1 MNSYN
6 FKYRLVS
13 YYYFLRYGDDF
24 RANKI
29 RSRMG
34 AEKVTFDECIERNY
48 KDRMKREKH
57 GQSMNKCLGGDNTCD
72 CDATKLWLQVPWFCG
87 HFQKCWSPPGNAWA
101 LQQAKYNLINKVI
114 KNYIPPKSLILFHLE
129 CHKTLNNI

>member
-1 MNSYN
+1 
-6 FKYRLVS
+6 
-13 YYYFLRYGDDF
+13 
-24 RANKI
+24 
-29 RSRMG
+29 MG

-114 KNYIPPKSLILFHLE
+114 KNYIPPKSLSPFSFGMPQDLKQYMTFFL
-129 CHKTLNNI
+129 T